1 MDFYSPIS
9 HFPTP
14 IFCVATVAILKMMMV
29 AVLKMVMALYQSF
42 TVIES
47 DKISKVTNCYCVHYE
62 QTYKNLP

>member
-1 MDFYSPIS
+1 MDFSSPIS

-47 DKISKVTNCYCVHYE
+47 DKISKVTNC
-62 QTYKNLP
+62 